1 MRTLL
6 LLIISTFSFAQVSL
20 NYFIRQDSV
29 YIGDIV
35 NFVIELDLANGQVPI
50 FPDLKSEN
58 EEMSILNKIVGD
70 KYVEYELT
78 FWEIGRAII
87 PQIPIQIMENTQ
99 IHLTIETDSLE
110 LFIYSVID
118 QNESSIRNIKGMKE
132 IQLLS
137 LLEKLMIFS
146 TFFLGILIAIY
157 FWKKREIK
165 NIEKNNRPKFI
176 EPIHSRTLKALEDI
190 EMEYPINW
198 ENAEKFYL
206 KLTLIF
212 RQYLAEVFY
221 FKALEMTTNEILEFF
236 NGKKIFIDNLS
247 DDISQLLNRADLS
260 KYAMHVPQKNYF
272 ISDKEKAIFLVK
284 TIHEKINKKIDG

>member
-1 MRTLL
+1 MKTFF

-35 NFVIELDLANGQVPI
+35 NFVIELDLENGQVPI

-78 FWEIGRAII
+78 FWEIGRVII

-99 IHLTIETDSLE
+99 IQLTIETDSLE
-110 LFIYSVID
+110 LFIYSIID
-118 QNESSIRNIKGMKE
+118 QNESSIRDIKGMKE

-137 LLEKLMIFS
+137 LLEKIMIFS
-146 TFFLGILIAIY
+146 AFFIGLLIAIY
-157 FWKKREIK
+157 FWKKREIEYL
-165 NIEKNNRPKFI
+165 EKNKRPKFI
-176 EPIHSRTLKALEDI
+176 EPIHIQTLKALEDI
-190 EMEYPINW
+190 EIEYPINW
-198 ENAEKFYL
+198 VNAEKFYL
-206 KLTLIF
+206 ELTLIF

-236 NGKKIFIDNLS
+236 NSKKIFIDDVS

-260 KYAMHVPQKNYF
+260 KYAMQVPKKDYF
-272 ISDKEKAIFLVK
+272 VIDKEKAIFLVK
-284 TIHEKINKKIDG
+284 TIHENNKKKLDG